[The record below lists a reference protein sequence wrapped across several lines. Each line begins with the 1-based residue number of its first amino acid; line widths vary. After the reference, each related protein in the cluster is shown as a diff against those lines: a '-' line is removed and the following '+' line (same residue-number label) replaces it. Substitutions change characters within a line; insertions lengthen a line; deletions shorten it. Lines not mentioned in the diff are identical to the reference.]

1 MKKMIHCC
9 FTSHQEVMFRSP
21 QDVGFFLN
29 LLALTSWKYGVDIF
43 ADTEMSNHVHLLLFS
58 SDKTESRLSVGPYSK
73 TVIKPGFDRDGSIL
87 YSESNQLSVFITALR
102 KRYTWYFTQKYQ
114 RDCGGRMGEKYY
126 FSLII
131 EGNYHMISACSYV
144 LRNGLHHGVSGT
156 SFMYPYSSINDM
168 FIPELGKTE
177 RPYQGNRNPDEYHKN
192 RSGHWIKS
200 LSSGN
205 KSTHGLVF
213 PDGYAPITSRNVMKL
228 YLPRY
233 SEWPDDWVMSPS
245 GVFLRSCF
253 EQLRQTEL
261 LFVSPGA
268 FEYNMFRKTD
278 EKWLEEQDQ
287 DRNGKPAIGIS
298 DIEPIHNEDAVK
310 SYLYNERAATFRNCR
325 NDIDLCGIIDRCILP
340 EFKSPS
346 IYQLSRDKRE
356 SIKKILMND
365 FHVSDSQASRCLWL

>member
-1 MKKMIHCC
+1 MIHCC

-58 SDKTESRLSVGPYSK
+58 SDKTETRLSVGPYSK
-73 TVIKPGFDRDGSIL
+73 TVTKPGFDRDGSIL
-87 YSESNQLSVFITALR
+87 YSDSNQLSDFVSALR
-102 KRYTWYFTQKYQ
+102 KRYTWYFTEKYQ

-168 FIPELGKTE
+168 FIPELGKTD
-177 RPYQGNRNPDEYHKN
+177 RPYQGNRNP
-192 RSGHWIKS
+192 
-200 LSSGN
+200 
-205 KSTHGLVF
+205 
-213 PDGYAPITSRNVMKL
+213 
-228 YLPRY
+228 
-233 SEWPDDWVMSPS
+233 
-245 GVFLRSCF
+245 
-253 EQLRQTEL
+253 
-261 LFVSPGA
+261 
-268 FEYNMFRKTD
+268 D

-356 SIKKILMND
+356 SIKRILIND